1 MRFNQPTQLVTA
13 KCRLEE
19 SPEADRNRNTLAI
32 SLNAS
37 YYSLDELFP
46 ARVGVNRA
54 KVNGMYNSVDELQR
68 ALNVQDY
75 IAERGLSVAIFLALK
90 TGKPL
95 FLEGDAGVGKTEIAK
110 VLSALLDT
118 DLIRMQCYEGLDV
131 NTAVYEWNYAGQ
143 ILHLRLMEAEGLA
156 RIDMERELFSDR
168 FLLKRPLLQAIEAS
182 ENGRAPVLLID
193 ELDRSDEE
201 FEAFLLELLSHFQ
214 ISIPELGTL
223 KAEAPPTVIVTSNRT
238 REIHDALKRRCLYYW
253 IDYPHFHKELQI
265 VARKAPD
272 VPPMLARQITAFIQD
287 MRSMELFKRPGIAE
301 TLDWTA
307 ALIAL
312 DQNELALETVQD
324 TLGVILK
331 YQDDVEMLDGETIRN
346 MIERA
351 KVEAQRV

>member
-1 MRFNQPTQLVTA
+1 
-13 KCRLEE
+13 
-19 SPEADRNRNTLAI
+19 
-32 SLNAS
+32 
-37 YYSLDELFP
+37 
-46 ARVGVNRA
+46 
-54 KVNGMYNSVDELQR
+54 MYNSVDELQA
-68 ALNVQDY
+68 ALNEQDY
-75 IAERGLSVAIFLALK
+75 IAERGLSVAIYLALK

-110 VLSALLDT
+110 VLATALST

-143 ILHLRLMEAEGLA
+143 ILHLRLMEAARRQSGDTEGLA
-156 RIDMERELFSDR
+156 RQQMEGELFSER
-168 FLLKRPLLQAIEAS
+168 FLLKRPLLQAIEQSRDGA
-182 ENGRAPVLLID
+182 APVLLID

-201 FEAFLLELLSHFQ
+201 FEAFLLELLSDFQ
-214 ISIPELGTL
+214 ISIPELGTIS
-223 KAEAPPTVIVTSNRT
+223 ASVPPVVVVTSNRT

-265 VARKAPD
+265 VERKAPD
-272 VPPMLARQITAFIQD
+272 VAAMLARQITAFIQD

-312 DQNELALETVQD
+312 DQNELSLETVQD

-331 YQDDVEMLDGETIRN
+331 YQDDVEMLDPTTIQN
-346 MIERA
+346 MIDRA
-351 KVEAQRV
+351 KVEAQRA

>member
-1 MRFNQPTQLVTA
+1 
-13 KCRLEE
+13 
-19 SPEADRNRNTLAI
+19 
-32 SLNAS
+32 
-37 YYSLDELFP
+37 
-46 ARVGVNRA
+46 
-54 KVNGMYNSVDELQR
+54 MYNSVDELQR

-156 RIDMERELFSDR
+156 RVDMERELFSDR

-201 FEAFLLELLSHFQ
+201 FEAFLLELLSDFQ

-223 KAEAPPTVIVTSNRT
+223 KAESPPTVIVTSNRT

-265 VARKAPD
+265 VERKAPD

>member
-1 MRFNQPTQLVTA
+1 MTSQFT
-13 KCRLEE
+13 
-19 SPEADRNRNTLAI
+19 
-32 SLNAS
+32 
-37 YYSLDELFP
+37 
-46 ARVGVNRA
+46 
-54 KVNGMYNSVDELQR
+54 SVDELQA
-68 ALNVQDY
+68 ALGEQDY
-75 IAERGLSVAIFLALK
+75 IAERGLAVAIYLALK

-110 VLSALLDT
+110 VLSALLGT
-118 DLIRMQCYEGLDV
+118 ELIRMQCYEGLDV

-143 ILHLRLMEAEGLA
+143 SLHLRLMESESMTRAA
-156 RIDMERELFSDR
+156 MEDELFSPR
-168 FLLKRPLLQAIEAS
+168 FLLKRPLLQAIEQS
-182 ENGRAPVLLID
+182 RNGSAPVLLID

-201 FEAFLLELLSHFQ
+201 FEAFLLELLSDFQ
-214 ISIPELGTL
+214 ITIPELGTIT
-223 KAEAPPTVIVTSNRT
+223 ANAPPVVVVTSNRT

-253 IDYPHFHKELQI
+253 IDYPQFRKELEI
-265 VARKAPD
+265 VERKAPD

-312 DQNELALETVQD
+312 DQNELSLETVQD

-331 YQDDVEMLDGETIRN
+331 YQDDVEMLDATTIQN

-351 KVEAQRV
+351 KVEAQRAS